1 MKTPRRPVGTRRAAQ
16 GHTSVT
22 PLPCA
27 THLLLHYV
35 DHPRPEGVS
44 VQLRT
49 FIAAILTGA
58 LAAACSSNAP
68 DSGPAIVPGM
78 VHIHGL
84 GINPANESLYV
95 ASHYGLFAVESGQA
109 PQRVG
114 DLAQDFMGFT
124 VTGPDEFLASG
135 HPDPADRQQ
144 PPHLGLIKS
153 SDAGRSWESLSL
165 HGSADFHALEYRHGR
180 VYGHD
185 SQSGTVMVS
194 LDQQSWQRRAEVFA
208 SDLAVSPADADE
220 ILATT
225 RQGLLRS
232 NDGARTFATVN
243 GAPALVLVSW
253 PERGPLLGVDL
264 EGSLYTST
272 DNGQTWQP
280 RHTLNA
286 KPQALLAAGDGQVY
300 IATDS
305 AIYTSTDD
313 GATVN
318 VLTAVE

>member
-1 MKTPRRPVGTRRAAQ
+1 M
-16 GHTSVT
+16 
-22 PLPCA
+22 
-27 THLLLHYV
+27 
-35 DHPRPEGVS
+35 
-44 VQLRT
+44 QLRRLV
-49 FIAAILTGA
+49 AAILTGA

-68 DSGPAIVPGM
+68 DSAPPAIVPGM

-84 GINPANESLYV
+84 GINPTDETLYV
-95 ASHYGLFAVESGQA
+95 ATHYGLYTVERDRA

-114 DLAQDFMGFT
+114 DLIQDFMGFT
-124 VTGPDEFLASG
+124 ITGPDEFLASG

-153 SDAGRSWESLSL
+153 SDAGQSWENESL
-165 HGSADFHALEYRHGR
+165 HGSADFHALKYRHGR

-194 LDQQSWQRRAEVFA
+194 LDQQSWQRRAQIAA
-208 SDLAVSPADADE
+208 SDLAVSPTDADE

-232 NDGARTFATVN
+232 NDGAMTFAAVN

-272 DNGQTWQP
+272 DNAQTWQP

-286 KPQALLAAGDGQVY
+286 KPQALLATGDGQVY
-300 IATDS
+300 IATDT

-318 VLTAVE
+318 VLTTVE

>member
-1 MKTPRRPVGTRRAAQ
+1 M
-16 GHTSVT
+16 
-22 PLPCA
+22 
-27 THLLLHYV
+27 
-35 DHPRPEGVS
+35 
-44 VQLRT
+44 QLRRLV
-49 FIAAILTGA
+49 AAILTGA

-68 DSGPAIVPGM
+68 DSTPPAIVPGM

-84 GINPANESLYV
+84 GINPTDDTLYV
-95 ASHYGLFAVESGQA
+95 ATHYGLYTVERDQA

-114 DLAQDFMGFT
+114 DLIQDFMGFT
-124 VTGPDEFLASG
+124 ITGPDEFLASG

-153 SDAGRSWESLSL
+153 SDAGQSWENVSL

-194 LDQQSWQRRAEVFA
+194 LDQQSWQRRAQIPA

-232 NDGARTFATVN
+232 NDGAMTFAAVN
-243 GAPALVLVSW
+243 SAPALVLVSW
-253 PERGPLLGVDL
+253 PERGPLLGIDL
-264 EGSLYTST
+264 EEASTPAPTTGRPGSHDT
-272 DNGQTWQP
+272 P
-280 RHTLNA
+280 
-286 KPQALLAAGDGQVY
+286 
-300 IATDS
+300 
-305 AIYTSTDD
+305 
-313 GATVN
+313 
-318 VLTAVE
+318 